1 MSFLHVD
8 KLYKINHV
16 CHTYKLLSL
25 KCKNNILNLNLYYYY
40 YCNNNFMLTSVL
52 YKCFYCIVINSYIC
66 NIFIHTLT
74 PLSLS
79 LKGKKQY
86 LCLSHAHT
94 YAFIHASV
102 RLSVIKH
109 TNPYTRSCHSH
120 TRDGGGGVSPGGSM
134 CDWGSGRFWIFVAWQ
149 GRSRDRSS
157 TGCCSEDSPAC
168 LQMLHINTKHICE
181 LYNRPPTHKSFPSS
195 VNWWRQV
202 DRPFSMSYAL
212 SGHWCQPLVLGSVT

>member
-94 YAFIHASV
+94 YTFIHASV

-120 TRDGGGGVSPGGSM
+120 TRDGGGGGHQEALCAIEGL
-134 CDWGSGRFWIFVAWQ
+134 
-149 GRSRDRSS
+149 
-157 TGCCSEDSPAC
+157 EDSGY
-168 LQMLHINTKHICE
+168 L
-181 LYNRPPTHKSFPSS
+181 
-195 VNWWRQV
+195 
-202 DRPFSMSYAL
+202 
-212 SGHWCQPLVLGSVT
+212 

>member
-52 YKCFYCIVINSYIC
+52 YKCFYCIVINSYMC

-86 LCLSHAHT
+86 SCLSHAHAYT
-94 YAFIHASV
+94 HIH
-102 RLSVIKH
+102 IHTCKH
-109 TNPYTRSCHSH
+109 TPQCDQTHKHIH
-120 TRDGGGGVSPGGSM
+120 TKLPQSYVGWGGGGHQEALCAIEGL
-134 CDWGSGRFWIFVAWQ
+134 
-149 GRSRDRSS
+149 
-157 TGCCSEDSPAC
+157 EDSGY
-168 LQMLHINTKHICE
+168 L
-181 LYNRPPTHKSFPSS
+181 
-195 VNWWRQV
+195 
-202 DRPFSMSYAL
+202 
-212 SGHWCQPLVLGSVT
+212 

>member
-52 YKCFYCIVINSYIC
+52 YKCFYCIVINSYMC

-94 YAFIHASV
+94 YTFIHASV

-109 TNPYTRSCHSH
+109 TNTYTRSCHSH
-120 TRDGGGGVSPGGSM
+120 TRDGGVTRRLYVRLRVWKILDICSMTGPVSGSFIH
-134 CDWGSGRFWIFVAWQ
+134 WVLFRGFS
-149 GRSRDRSS
+149 
-157 TGCCSEDSPAC
+157 
-168 LQMLHINTKHICE
+168 
-181 LYNRPPTHKSFPSS
+181 
-195 VNWWRQV
+195 
-202 DRPFSMSYAL
+202 SMSSNAAHKHKAYL
-212 SGHWCQPLVLGSVT
+212 WVIY